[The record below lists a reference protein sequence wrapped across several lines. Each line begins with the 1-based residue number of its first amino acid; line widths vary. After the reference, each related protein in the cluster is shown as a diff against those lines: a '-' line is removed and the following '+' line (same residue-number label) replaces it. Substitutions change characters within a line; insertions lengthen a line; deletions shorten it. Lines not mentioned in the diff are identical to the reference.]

1 MNRKG
6 LLDDVEVR
14 AMRAAARDGITEMLL
29 GLLLLVFGVLFYL
42 STPLAALGALLPLAL
57 NPLGRYLKQRFVYPR
72 TGYARTA
79 RPPHAV
85 RGIVLVAVASVAGI
99 LAVFGA
105 FALTLGFDR
114 GQALFLSHFVPAIA
128 GLLMAIGPL
137 TVARTYRLARWYV
150 LAAVLVLTGVALPL
164 SGVSTGYE
172 AIAFQSAIV
181 GGLSLFLGIG
191 LFLSFLRRVPLEEA
205 PHVAE

>member
-1 MNRKG
+1 MNRKRQ
-6 LLDDVEVR
+6 LDDVGTR
-14 AMRAAARDGITEMLL
+14 AMRATARDGITEMLL
-29 GLLLLVFGVLFYL
+29 GLLLLVFGALFYL
-42 STPLAALGALLPLAL
+42 RTPLAALGALLPLAL
-57 NPLGRYLKQRFVYPR
+57 TPLGRYLKQRFVYPR
-72 TGYARTA
+72 TGYARPA
-79 RPPHAV
+79 RAPHAV

-99 LAVFGA
+99 LAV
-105 FALTLGFDR
+105 LGGFVLVLGLDR
-114 GQALFLSHFVPAIA
+114 GRTLFLSHFVPAIA

-172 AIAFQSAIV
+172 AIAFQSAMV

-191 LFLSFLRRVPLEEA
+191 LFLSFLRRVPLEA
-205 PHVAE
+205 PHVAD